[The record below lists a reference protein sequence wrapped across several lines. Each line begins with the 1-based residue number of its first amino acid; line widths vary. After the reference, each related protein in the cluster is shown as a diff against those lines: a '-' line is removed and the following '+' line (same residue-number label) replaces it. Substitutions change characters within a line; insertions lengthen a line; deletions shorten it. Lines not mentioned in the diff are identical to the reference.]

1 MTRREILQLISSVAT
16 GALVLG
22 KGTAWAQGQ
31 VELTPLAD
39 GLYLLTGLGG
49 NITILKGSDGLLMVD
64 CGLPTST
71 GDLRAKTDSL
81 GQPVQVLIDTHWHYD
96 HTGSNVALGQAG
108 ARILAHENTAKR
120 LAEDNTIEFFH
131 RTFKAVEPAG
141 LPKETFK
148 DAGKLTFSR
157 ETVEYKYFPPAHTD
171 GDSTVHYTKAGVF
184 QTGDLFFNGIYPFID
199 YSTGGSIEGMMHDA
213 GLLLKEVDA
222 STKII
227 PGHGPL
233 AVKAELKIYY
243 DALTDIGEKISKMYK
258 SGKTVDQAI
267 AAAPT
272 RKYDE
277 RWGKGMVT
285 PENLVKLIYQG
296 KDLQAGKKAA

>member
-1 MTRREILQLISSVAT
+1 MKLVSSIAT
-16 GALVLG
+16 GALVLK
-22 KGTAWAQGQ
+22 KGTVWAQGQ

-39 GLYLLTGLGG
+39 GLYMLTGLGG
-49 NITILKGSDGLLMVD
+49 NITIAKGSDGLLMVD
-64 CGLPTST
+64 SGLPTNTTQLKSRT
-71 GDLRAKTDSL
+71 EQL
-81 GQPVQVLIDTHWHYD
+81 GPPVEVLINTHWHHD

-108 ARILAHENTAKR
+108 ARIVAHENTASR

-131 RTFKAVEPAG
+131 QTYKALDPAG
-141 LPKETFK
+141 QPKETFK
-148 DAGKLTFSR
+148 DTGEITFSR

-171 GDSTVHYTKAGVF
+171 GDSTVLYTKAGVF
-184 QTGDLFFNGIYPFID
+184 QTGDLFFNRTYPFID
-199 YSTGGSIEGMMHDA
+199 YSTGGSIEGMIEDA

-222 STKII
+222 SMKIV

-243 DALTDIGEKISKMYK
+243 DLLSDVGAKINKLYK
-258 SGKTVDQAI
+258 SRKTVDQAI

-277 RWGKGMVT
+277 RWGKGLIT
-285 PENLVKLIYQG
+285 PENFVKLIYQG